1 MGDQTNRFMKFEN
14 PINQA
19 NRYKPFLDKIYKSA
33 DFYTEVL
40 LILNYAFGT
49 FLAFFYETWLMGFG
63 VGALNLLLYYAA
75 KFSFP
80 RRHIH
85 HYVAAWVY
93 GLFMAQ
99 FIYQMH
105 GLFEMHFF
113 AFIGAIALVMYQN
126 WKLQIPMATFVV
138 VHHGVFAWLQY
149 SGMEEIYFTQLEY
162 MGLTTYIFHVS
173 LAGVIFVLCGYTAF
187 DLRRRTLTGVSTII
201 QKNDQLDVV
210 ERNKK
215 FAESMAKGD
224 LECDVE
230 IDTDDGLGSALVEM
244 RNNLRVASEKEAEEK
259 FATQGLAEVSDL
271 LRQTDSTKEAIADRV
286 LSYLVDYMG
295 ANQGGIYMAEENE
308 EGNTYLKLVAAYAYS
323 KKKYREH
330 ELEPGETL
338 VGQTFIEQETTYL
351 TNIPQD
357 YVYVTSGLGE
367 ATPGHLV
374 VSPLKVNEKIEG
386 VIEIASFDPL
396 QQYKINFI
404 ERVGEIIATTFAST
418 RVTEQTRLLLEE
430 SRQREEML
438 RMQEEEMRQNNEEM
452 QATQEEMKRKEAELN
467 GYIEGI
473 DQALATVEF
482 DTQGRI
488 KDANSIFIQTIGY
501 TLEDLKRKEHF
512 ELIPDDEFSRE
523 EYDAFWDK
531 LRAGETLSG
540 VFRRSS
546 RSGEDVWLQASYA
559 PIRDTSGATVKVIKF
574 AHDIT
579 QQVRES
585 QKVKLLSLVANES
598 SSAVVITDQDGY
610 TEYVN
615 RGFEQLTGYSLNEVK
630 GRKPGSVLQ
639 GPDTDQATVQ
649 RIKQKLLEQESFY
662 EEILNYHKNGST
674 YWISLNINPV
684 FDSHGELIKY
694 VAMQANI
701 TETKNHSLNYRYRME
716 AIQRSNAVVE
726 MDMNYK
732 INSANDQF
740 VNDLG
745 VEHDHV
751 KGLSLE
757 KLFTPQTLEELESNQ
772 VWNVMNN
779 DGFYKGE
786 FSFISKEGKSVW
798 LRGSLDVIYDV
809 NRKPISII
817 LLGQNVTLE
826 KELALEAEKQNRELQ
841 EKQQKLKKYT
851 AELEDL
857 QQNISQRLKE
867 AKDEMKDHIAALEQ
881 EKEKNVTILE
891 GCVDG
896 VISINDHGNIDF
908 MNAAA
913 EEIWGV
919 ARSEVMGR
927 SINHLL
933 PIALDINEQGEI
945 RGVFIG
951 QDDHKISVGVR
962 TEVNFTNREDEDVTV
977 LLTQTT
983 SRVSDGYSITF
994 FAQKISVDLF

>member
-1 MGDQTNRFMKFEN
+1 MGGYNNRCMKFNDRTLLENRFT
-14 PINQA
+14 
-19 NRYKPFLDKIYKSA
+19 PFLDKIYKSA

-40 LILNYAFGT
+40 LILYYAFGT
-49 FLAFFYETWLMGFG
+49 FLAFFYETWLMGLG

-75 KFSFP
+75 KFTFP
-80 RRHIH
+80 RRQVH
-85 HYVAAWVY
+85 HYVAGLVY

-113 AFIGAIALVMYQN
+113 AFIGAIALVIYQN

-138 VHHGVFAWLQY
+138 AHHGLFAWLQY
-149 SGMEEIYFTQLEY
+149 AGMEEIYFTQLEY
-162 MGLTTYIFHVS
+162 MSLTTYIFHVS
-173 LAGVIFVLCGYTAF
+173 LAGVIFVLCGYTAY
-187 DLRRRTLTGVSTII
+187 DLHSRTLGGVSTIL
-201 QKNDQLDVV
+201 KMNDQLDVV

-215 FAESMAKGD
+215 FAESMASGD

-230 IDTDDGLGSALVEM
+230 VDTHDGLGSALLEM
-244 RNNLRVASEKEAEEK
+244 RDNLRIASEKEAEEK
-259 FATQGLAEVSDL
+259 FATRGLAEVSDI
-271 LRQTDSTKEAIADRV
+271 LRQTNTTKEEIADRV
-286 LSYLVDYMG
+286 LSYLVNYMG

-308 EGNTYLKLVAAYAYS
+308 EGNTHLELVAAYAYS

-330 ELEPGETL
+330 KLKPGETL
-338 VGQTFIEQETTYL
+338 VGQAFIEQETTYL

-357 YVYVTSGLGE
+357 YVYITSGLGE

-386 VIEIASFDPL
+386 VIEMASFEPL

-418 RVTEQTRLLLEE
+418 KVTEQTRLLLEQ

-467 GYIEGI
+467 GYIKGI

-482 DTQGRI
+482 DTKGRI
-488 KDANSIFIQTIGY
+488 KDANLFFLQTMGY
-501 TLEDLKRKEHF
+501 TLEDLKTKEHLD
-512 ELIPDDEFSRE
+512 LIPDDEFTRE

-531 LRAGETLSG
+531 LRAGETQSG
-540 VFRRSS
+540 VFRRLSHT
-546 RSGEDVWLQASYA
+546 GDEVWLQASYS
-559 PIRDTSGATVKVIKF
+559 PIKDNNGAIVKVIKF
-574 AHDIT
+574 AYDIT
-579 QQVRES
+579 QQVKES

-598 SSAVVITDQDGY
+598 SSAVVITDQYGY
-610 TEYVN
+610 AEYVN
-615 RGFEQLTGYSLNEVK
+615 HGFEQLTGYTLNEVK
-630 GRKPGSVLQ
+630 GQKPGAVLQ
-639 GPDTDQATVQ
+639 GPETDRVTVQ
-649 RIKQKLLEQESFY
+649 RISQKLEKQEPFY

-684 FDSHGELIKY
+684 FDSNGELIKY

-716 AIQRSNAVVE
+716 AIQRSNSVVE
-726 MDMNYK
+726 MDMDYK
-732 INSANDQF
+732 IVSANNQF
-740 VNDLG
+740 LNDLE
-745 VEHDHV
+745 VELNDV
-751 KGLSLE
+751 KGLPLE
-757 KLFTPQTLEELESNQ
+757 KLFTPKTREELENNKA
-772 VWNVMNN
+772 WDVMNH
-779 DGFYKGE
+779 DGFYKHE
-786 FSFISKEGKSVW
+786 FSFTNREGKYVW

-809 NRKPISII
+809 NGKAISVI

-826 KELALEAEKQNRELQ
+826 KELALEADKQNRALQ
-841 EKQQKLKKYT
+841 EKQEKLKKYT
-851 AELEDL
+851 SELEDL

-919 ARSEVMGR
+919 PRKNVMGR
-927 SINHLL
+927 GINNLL
-933 PIALDINEQGEI
+933 PVELDINEKGEI
-945 RGVFIG
+945 RGVFIR
-951 QDDHKISVGVR
+951 QDENKISVGVR
-962 TEVNFTNREDEDVTV
+962 TEVNFTNQESEDVTV